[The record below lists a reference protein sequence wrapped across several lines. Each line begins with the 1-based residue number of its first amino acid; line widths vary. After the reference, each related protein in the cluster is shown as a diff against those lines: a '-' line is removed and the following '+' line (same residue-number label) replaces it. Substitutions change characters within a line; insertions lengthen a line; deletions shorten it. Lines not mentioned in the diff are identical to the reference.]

1 MAQEFLPT
9 LKAAARHGGVS
20 RRIKTKEL
28 ARYIVTVVEGAIM
41 QGRTLGDAAL
51 LRRQFACLKEYLKN
65 RPTTVKPRGSPL
77 SNNRQSSWFLRR
89 GDLNQLRATRSRKER
104 EPCRD

>member
-9 LKAAARHGGVS
+9 LKAAARHGGMS

-28 ARYIVTVVEGAIM
+28 ARYIVMVVEGAIM

-51 LRRQFACLKEYLKN
+51 LRRQFACSKEYLKN
-65 RPTTVKPRGSPL
+65 RPRP
-77 SNNRQSSWFLRR
+77 
-89 GDLNQLRATRSRKER
+89 
-104 EPCRD
+104 